1 MKKVGPRPGLDTES
15 ALIARDEHRQGGR
28 GAAWLQQR
36 DRHREEVIEQMRMSS
51 VDKRMDSPL
60 S

>member
-1 MKKVGPRPGLDTES
+1 MKRVGPPPGLDTES

-28 GAAWLQQR
+28 GASWVRERAQ
-36 DRHREEVIEQMRMSS
+36 HREEVIEQWRMSS

>member
-1 MKKVGPRPGLDTES
+1 MSKFGPPPGMDTES
-15 ALIARDEHRQGGR
+15 ALIANDEHRQGGR
-28 GAAWLQQR
+28 GASWVRQR
-36 DRHREEVIEQMRMSS
+36 DQHREETIEQWRMSS